1 MVQLLYANSTDIA
14 MAGPRRTIYVT
25 GHAKLNSIDLQRFR
39 NDIGNLNMA
48 LDMLILG
55 DNEQVAL
62 HFISLVLSQENTYY
76 LLNYSRLSAGD
87 PNVGVKVDKLQDD
100 QNTDKREVMLRT
112 EPAEVQ
118 DFVQDDGGLDSNEC
132 ECCLLSLRARLSN
145 SYT

>member
-1 MVQLLYANSTDIA
+1 MIVVHNYDAHDEHYQKLDHQSEKKQVKLLVISLTDAGSKPRTVMVQLLYANSTDIA

-62 HFISLVLSQENTYY
+62 HFISLVLS
-76 LLNYSRLSAGD
+76 
-87 PNVGVKVDKLQDD
+87 
-100 QNTDKREVMLRT
+100 
-112 EPAEVQ
+112 
-118 DFVQDDGGLDSNEC
+118 
-132 ECCLLSLRARLSN
+132 
-145 SYT
+145 